1 MITSRFLSQPK
12 SAITAALLLV
22 SLQSVACEIKLGV
35 VGPIS
40 GAAAQWGQA
49 IKGAAEFV
57 AAEANDA
64 GGLPVGNEKCTI
76 SVIAV
81 DSKYTAEGAAAA
93 GNNLVSQGVRFVI
106 GPIGAPEV
114 TGMKPIANRNGLL
127 MMSNSFAKN
136 AIGPQWPLTFHLGP
150 GPSAWADPI
159 VKVAKAT
166 FNLKSVLLIAPND
179 QTGTDVAS
187 VNAEVYENNGI
198 KAQQEYYQRG
208 TTNFAPIVT
217 RIMMVNPDAVD
228 TASSPPSD
236 AGILIRQLR
245 QAGFGGTI
253 GRLGGPGTEEITRA
267 AGGIEALNNFY
278 WYEPVI
284 LDDNTRKLAARYKEL
299 LKVDAPENN
308 FFYQYTATARLV
320 VKAISKAGTA
330 DDTKKV
336 AQALRELPIEDPN
349 MGKGIWTGQKFFG
362 INQEVSLPFGIGL
375 IVNGKVQPFQ
385 RVEVAAD
392 L

>member
-1 MITSRFLSQPK
+1 MKTLRFFSHPK
-12 SAITAALLLV
+12 SGVATALLLI
-22 SLQSVACEIKLGV
+22 SLQSVACDIKLGV

-49 IKGAAEFV
+49 IKGAADFV
-57 AAEANDA
+57 AAEANDT
-64 GGLPVGNEKCTI
+64 GGLSIDGDKCKV
-76 SVIAV
+76 SVVAV

-93 GNNLVSQGVRFVI
+93 GNNLVSQGVHYVI

-159 VKVAKAT
+159 VKVAKAK
-166 FNLKSVLLIAPND
+166 FNIKSVLLIAPND

-217 RIMMVNPDAVD
+217 RIMMANVDAVD
-228 TASSPPSD
+228 TASSPPAD
-236 AGILIRQLR
+236 AGTLIRQLR
-245 QAGFGGTI
+245 QAGFNGTI

-267 AGGIEALNNFY
+267 AGGIEALKNFY
-278 WYEPVI
+278 WYEPVVM
-284 LDDNTRKLAARYKEL
+284 DDNTRQLATRYKEL
-299 LKVDAPENN
+299 MKADAPENN
-308 FFYQYTATARLV
+308 FFYLYTATARLV
-320 VKAISKAGTA
+320 VKAIAKAGT

-336 AQALRELPIEDPN
+336 AQALRELPIEDVN
-349 MGKGIWTGQKFFG
+349 LGKGIWTGEKFFG
-362 INQEVSLPFGIGL
+362 INQEVSFPFGIGL
-375 IVNGKVQPFQ
+375 IVDGKAQPFQ
-385 RVEVAAD
+385 RVEVATD

>member
-1 MITSRFLSQPK
+1 MKTLKFFSHPK
-12 SAITAALLLV
+12 NGFAVALFV
-22 SLQSVACEIKLGV
+22 ISLQSQACEIKLGA

-49 IKGAAEFV
+49 IKGAVEFV
-57 AAEANDA
+57 AAEANEA
-64 GGLPVGNEKCTI
+64 GGLAIGDDKCHV
-76 SVIAV
+76 SVVTV
-81 DSKYTAEGAAAA
+81 DSKYSAEGAAAA
-93 GNNLVSQGVRFVI
+93 GNNLVSQGVHFVI

-159 VKVAKAT
+159 VKVAKAKFSLT
-166 FNLKSVLLIAPND
+166 SVLLIAPND

-187 VNAEVYENNGI
+187 VNADVYEKNGI
-198 KAQQEYYQRG
+198 KAQLEYYQRG

-217 RIMMVNPDAVD
+217 RIMMANVDSVD
-228 TASSPPSD
+228 TASTPPAD

-245 QAGFGGTI
+245 QAGFNGAI
-253 GRLGGPGTEEITRA
+253 GRLGGPGTEEIIRA
-267 AGGIEALNNFY
+267 AGGIETLKNFY
-278 WYEPVI
+278 WYEPVVM
-284 LDDNTRKLAARYKEL
+284 DDKTRQLATRYKEL
-299 LKVDAPENN
+299 MKTDAPENN
-308 FFYQYTATARLV
+308 FFYLYTATARLV
-320 VKAISKAGTA
+320 VKAISKAGTM

-336 AQALRELPIEDPN
+336 AQALRELPIDDVN
-349 MGKGIWTGQKFFG
+349 LGKGIWTGQAFFG
-362 INQEVSLPFGIGL
+362 INQEVSFPFGIGL
-375 IVNGKVQPFQ
+375 IIDGKTQPFE
-385 RVEVAAD
+385 RVEVATG